1 MKIGLFDSGIG
12 GLNVLKEFLKKYPQ
26 NEYYYYGDTK
36 NIPYGNK
43 DKDTLLKLSLKAIHF
58 FEQKQVDLIVIAC
71 GTVSSNC
78 YLELKKQTK
87 IPIFDIISSTI
98 AYVNSKTFQNILVF
112 GTERTIESHIF
123 KNNLKGMTTEIKTPE
138 FVPMIENLQIDSKII
153 AKYLKNFQD
162 IDCLILGCTH
172 YPILK
177 AKFLKYLPS
186 NVEIIDMGECLV
198 NKISLEDSN
207 KQSVNLYFTKI
218 SDSLLKNIK
227 KILDCNYSLN
237 NIE

>member
-1 MKIGLFDSGIG
+1 
-12 GLNVLKEFLKKYPQ
+12 
-26 NEYYYYGDTK
+26 
-36 NIPYGNK
+36 
-43 DKDTLLKLSLKAIHF
+43 
-58 FEQKQVDLIVIAC
+58 
-71 GTVSSNC
+71 
-78 YLELKKQTK
+78 
-87 IPIFDIISSTI
+87 
-98 AYVNSKTFQNILVF
+98 
-112 GTERTIESHIF
+112 
-123 KNNLKGMTTEIKTPE
+123 MTTEIKTPE
-138 FVPMIENLQIDSKII
+138 FVPMIENLQINSQII

-177 AKFLKYLPS
+177 AEFLKYLPS

-198 NKISLEDSN
+198 NKIHLEDSN